1 MRATIHLRACRK
13 AAQRPRSEAEPS
25 EVRAPAKARAGFTL
39 LEISIALGVFAIGML
54 GLAAMQLHAMRSGS
68 SGRHATQA
76 AAIAQSEMEQ
86 LQRLRWTDP
95 DLADSAGAFTA
106 PSTQTN
112 TVQGD
117 PDQVEM
123 TYTVDWRIADVEP
136 GWTRAIDVRVTWDEE
151 NRPNRSMVLS
161 SLRYNRE
168 GL

>member
-1 MRATIHLRACRK
+1 MRVPILRGLRRK

-25 EVRAPAKARAGFTL
+25 EVRAPARAGFTL
-39 LEISIALGVFAIGML
+39 LEISIALGVFAVGML
-54 GLAAMQLHAMRSGS
+54 GLAAMQLQAMRSGS

-76 AAIAQSEMEQ
+76 AAIAQSQMEQ

-95 DLADSAGAFTA
+95 GLADTAGAFTA
-106 PSTQTN
+106 PITQAN

-117 PDQVEM
+117 PNQTEM
-123 TYTVDWRIADVEP
+123 TYTVDWRISDVETD
-136 GWTRAIDVRVTWDEE
+136 WTRAIDVRVTWDEE

-161 SLRYNRE
+161 SMRYNRE